1 MKVLIVSTYLLWL
14 LVGCKTVK
22 KNRISLKDQD
32 GTGAPAASSPK
43 AASSKDLL
51 QTVGKRLSKSAGN

>member
-1 MKVLIVSTYLLWL
+1 MKVIIVSTYLLWL
-14 LVGCKTVK
+14 LVGCKTVN
-22 KNRISLKDQD
+22 NRSSLKDQG
-32 GTGAPAASSPK
+32 GTGTPAASSPK